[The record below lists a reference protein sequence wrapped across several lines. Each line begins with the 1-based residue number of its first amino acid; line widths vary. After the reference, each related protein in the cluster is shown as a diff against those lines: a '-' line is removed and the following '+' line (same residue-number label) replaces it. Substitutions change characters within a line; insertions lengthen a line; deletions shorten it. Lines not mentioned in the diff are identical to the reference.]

1 MNLVNVVGTCVAV
14 AGFMVITAI
23 VFKESPKR
31 RRRPTISI
39 DFDGVLHA
47 YTSGWRGASV
57 ILDGPV
63 PGAIEWLV
71 ELVEHFDVVVCSARA
86 SRPWGW
92 WAIRRW
98 LRQQIMAHFGCAP
111 VIGDDVASGIRVTSR
126 KPAAIVY
133 VDDRAWR
140 FDGKHFP
147 NSIELR
153 MHRPWC
159 AVKKGAPQP

>member
-1 MNLVNVVGTCVAV
+1 V
-14 AGFMVITAI
+14 
-23 VFKESPKR
+23 KH
-31 RRRPTISI
+31 RRPTISV

-47 YTSGWRGASV
+47 YTSGWKGASV
-57 ILDGPV
+57 IPDGPV
-63 PGAIEWLV
+63 PGAIRWLV
-71 ELVEHFDVVVCSARA
+71 ELTEQFDVVVCSARA

-92 WAIRRW
+92 WAIKRW
-98 LRQQIMAHFGCAP
+98 LREQIMEHFGCDM
-111 VIGDDVASGIRVTSR
+111 VHGDDCYGSIRVTSR

-153 MHRPWC
+153 CHRPWC
-159 AVKKGAPQP
+159 ATGGGP